1 MPDFNAWL
9 GLPSALDDDAQRAV
23 RAWRRIQDRPSSVVL
38 IRGGVDQTAQTVR
51 IEYERV
57 ITGMSVSET
66 GQTPVQRI
74 IIFGV
79 KGHPDGTVLNTS
91 LQVNDRFRYDG
102 RWFELTSIVEHP
114 GEIQGFGEAQ
124 KFGP

>member
-1 MPDFNAWL
+1 MPDFAAWL
-9 GLPSALDDDAQRAV
+9 GLPSVRDDDEERAV
-23 RAWRRIQDRPSSVVL
+23 RAWRRIQDRPASVVL
-38 IRGGVDQTAQTVR
+38 IRGGVDQVAQTVR
-51 IEYERV
+51 IEYERPNAS
-57 ITGMSVSET
+57 MSVSET

-74 IIFGV
+74 IVFGV
-79 KGHPDGTVLNTS
+79 KGHPDVTVTNTS

-102 RWFELTSIVEHP
+102 RWFELTAIVEHP